1 MKYITLTRGN
11 SEIWYP
17 MYELKSEYITN
28 GYNSPFVLTTNAGI
42 HGRVLA
48 GRVGSGGTLNV
59 PIADTF
65 NDTIPKKAT
74 DFGSIMQTD
83 CLYEQDPDLPTTPF
97 SHLMRVDGDYYKV
110 PIGEKPD
117 DWDTNY
123 FDYCTKDWLN
133 TYYIWQY
140 PVRVGSSSIDDIPSW
155 DAETQ
160 YYKNNTNDLRKRFT
174 HFFKTGAG
182 YTFGMW
188 TGNGTGD
195 YGVRRHYSRCATD
208 PGQTI
213 GADSANKFWWRDPD
227 GNGVTITGW
236 TNSSQVNF
244 FGALNV
250 MDLNPLTPTGETS
263 YSNSLEEDRR
273 DFFTFIYTEYE
284 ETPFYGL
291 MAFGINSQGTITD
304 ARGIIFEKELWG
316 EDSITDEEPE
326 TEKEFGPTSTS
337 AGGQGTFSAPS
348 DLIGDAFGTDLKSQ
362 VQNLNNSNRYVIN
375 TTNGIKIYAFK
386 DIGSEVHS
394 ASLNAILAECF
405 QGGTNKFLTR
415 FEQSLYNPFSAVLS
429 FGLLPTNFIDTS
441 SGLKRNVTAAGYDI
455 SEESTLAVDAKAIP
469 LASQFSFVTIVENY
483 QMERFFDGYAD
494 FNPFTKMI
502 LHLPYVGD
510 IEIDVNHVAHGLLSI
525 HYVVDCFNGNVV
537 AVVWCKNHW
546 TANGEDTS
554 ANKYIATGNCL
565 ASLPLMVQTQSGADI
580 TKILGAGAMAVAGL
594 GGIGG
599 FGDAI
604 ALGGATMAVSQGVN
618 ELTGKRETSVIGQM
632 CGNSARLM
640 PDTVWFEIIRP
651 RWINPENF
659 TDKQGIP
666 SGISTTIKDKNIKSF
681 LSVSEV
687 DLTNIIAATQEE
699 LAEIESMLKSGIL
712 INEE

>member
-59 PIADTF
+59 PIEDTF

-195 YGVRRHYSRCATD
+195 YGIRRHYSRCATD

-316 EDSITDEEPE
+316 EDSISDEKPE
-326 TEKEFGPTSTS
+326 YEYEVEEGPVTPSRT
-337 AGGQGTFSAPS
+337 GGQGTFTSMSNNDGDRSGTSLLSAIS
-348 DLIGDAFGTDLKSQ
+348 TANATFKNVLGDAFNIYEVGASDLSK
-362 VQNLNNSNRYVIN
+362 VIN
-375 TTNGIKIYAFK
+375 VLY
-386 DIGSEVHS
+386 GSEY
-394 ASLNAILAECF
+394 F
-405 QGGTNKFLTR
+405 TR
-415 FEQSLYNPFSAVLS
+415 FENTMFNPLSAIIS
-429 FGLLPTNFIDTS
+429 CALLPEIFVTS
-441 SGLKRNVTAAGYDI
+441 LAPLHDMLAGGYNISDHIWPNPVKFKSPEPLIVRHIGDI
-455 SEESTLAVDAKAIP
+455 SLNK
-469 LASQFSFVTIVENY
+469 Y
-483 QMERFFDGYAD
+483 FDGYAD
-494 FNPFTKMI
+494 FDPYTKAK
-502 LHLPYVGD
+502 LHLPYIGEIAID
-510 IEIDVNHVAHGLLSI
+510 INKIAHGEIAVEYVCDVLS
-525 HYVVDCFNGNVV
+525 GNV
-537 AVVWCKNHW
+537 AAWVWCNDIDGNHQYCY
-546 TANGEDTS
+546 T
-554 ANKYIATGNCL
+554 ATGNC
-565 ASLPLMVQTQSGADI
+565 AYNIPLFSATADGSAI
-580 TKILGAGAMAVAGL
+580 GKI
-594 GGIGG
+594 IGG
-599 FGDAI
+599 VASISVGNI
-604 ALGGATMAVSQGVN
+604 LGGAMSVADGAAGVVSRHTQVTGTYSGNVGQVTNPKCFLEISRPQWVNVDDENDKPYKRGEGLPAVMKG
-618 ELTGKRETSVIGQM
+618 
-632 CGNSARLM
+632 
-640 PDTVWFEIIRP
+640 
-651 RWINPENF
+651 
-659 TDKQGIP
+659 
-666 SGISTTIKDKNIKSF
+666 TIKSNALKNH
-681 LSVSEV
+681 LSVSWV